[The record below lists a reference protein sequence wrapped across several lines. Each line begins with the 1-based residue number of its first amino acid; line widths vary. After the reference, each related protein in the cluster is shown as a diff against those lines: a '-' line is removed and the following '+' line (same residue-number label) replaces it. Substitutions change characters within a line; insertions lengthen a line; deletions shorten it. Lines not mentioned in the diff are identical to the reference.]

1 MRDVKCSFAIF
12 PKPSTFVKPAKSPF
26 HNPAFWKNLELM
38 RRVALDDGN
47 SCADDLSNTIRKRL
61 PSIAAVTQDIPHARQ
76 RKSIVLYH
84 ENRARFVWNIGGCYK
99 KRLWQTVCIYRDR
112 SLNTGNFFIRV
123 IAFFFSGI
131 SVLDALGVDDTKT
144 RRFEFSIA
152 DTP

>member
-84 ENRARFVWNIGGCYK
+84 ENRARFV
-99 KRLWQTVCIYRDR
+99 
-112 SLNTGNFFIRV
+112 
-123 IAFFFSGI
+123 
-131 SVLDALGVDDTKT
+131 
-144 RRFEFSIA
+144 
-152 DTP
+152 